1 MSLNEILSKTKAS
14 AKKLAIS
21 GAEERKN
28 ILNNIALLLNERRQ
42 EIINVNKIDI
52 DNADKSGLS
61 SAMIDRLRLTD
72 KEIDGMIKAVNEIS
86 MQNEVIGDVIGGS
99 TRPNG
104 LKIRKVRVPLGV
116 VGIIYESRP
125 NVTIDSAALCI
136 KSGNGAVLR
145 GGKEAINSNK
155 ILAEIIAKSL
165 EIAGFSKNVIY
176 FIDDTDRN
184 IIKEMAQAK
193 GLIDVIIPRGGEGLI
208 NFVVENARIPVI
220 MHDKGVC
227 HVFIDESAEYQQ
239 ALSITFNAKV
249 QRPSACN
256 AMETLL
262 VHKNIAPSILPD
274 IAEMLQEVDVD
285 LRGCEETLKYVDCRP
300 AIEEDYYTE
309 YHDMIL
315 SIKVV
320 ENIDEAVAHINKYG
334 SGHSEAIVT
343 KDYNNSEK
351 FLNEVD
357 AAAVYVNAST
367 RFTDGGEF
375 GLGAEIGIS
384 TQKLHVRGPMGAAD
398 LTTTKYLIY
407 GSGQL
412 RG

>member
-1 MSLNEILSKTKAS
+1 MDLKEQLAKTKKDAYTLAVSS
-14 AKKLAIS
+14 AP
-21 GAEERKN
+21 ERQAV
-28 ILNNIALLLNERRQ
+28 LLNIALLLNERRE
-42 EIINVNKIDI
+42 EIKKINKIDI
-52 DNADKSGLS
+52 NNAEDMELS

-72 KEIDGMIKAVNEIS
+72 KEIDSMIKAVNEIS
-86 MQNEVIGDVIGGS
+86 MQKEVIGEVITGS

-116 VGIIYESRP
+116 AGIIYESRP

-145 GGKEAINSNK
+145 GGKEAVNSNK
-155 ILAEIIAKSL
+155 ILAEIISASL
-165 EIAGFSKNVIY
+165 EKAGFSKDIIY
-176 FIDDTDRN
+176 FIQDTDRN
-184 IIKEMAQAK
+184 IIKDMAQAK

-208 NFVVENARIPVI
+208 NFVVDNARIPVI

-227 HVFIDESAEYQQ
+227 HVFIDESADYQQ

-262 VHKNIAPSILPD
+262 VHKNIAEKILPD

-285 LRGCEETLKYVDCRP
+285 LRGCPETLKYVDCRP

-320 ENIDEAVAHINKYG
+320 ENVQEAVAHINKYG
-334 SGHSEAIVT
+334 SGHSDAIVT
-343 KDYNNSEK
+343 TDYNNAEK

-357 AAAVYVNAST
+357 SAAVYVNAST

-384 TQKLHVRGPMGAAD
+384 TQKLHVRGPMGAED

>member
-1 MSLNEILSKTKAS
+1 MSLNEILSKTKAG

-52 DNADKSGLS
+52 ENADKSGLS

-165 EIAGFSKNVIY
+165 EIAGFSKDVIY

-343 KDYNNSEK
+343 KDYNSAEK
-351 FLNEVD
+351 FLNEID

>member
-1 MSLNEILSKTKAS
+1 MNLTEQLAKTKKDAHTLAVSS
-14 AKKLAIS
+14 AP
-21 GAEERKN
+21 ERQAV
-28 ILNNIALLLNERRQ
+28 LSNIAFLLNERRE
-42 EIINVNKIDI
+42 EIKEINKIDI
-52 DNADKSGLS
+52 KNAEDMELS

-72 KEIDGMIKAVNEIS
+72 KEIDSMIKAVNEIS
-86 MQNEVIGDVIGGS
+86 MQKEVIGEVVSGS

-116 VGIIYESRP
+116 AGIIYESRP

-145 GGKEAINSNK
+145 GGKEAVNSNK
-155 ILAEIIAKSL
+155 ILAEIISDSL
-165 EIAGFSKNVIY
+165 VKAGFSKDIIY
-176 FIDDTDRN
+176 FIQETDRN
-184 IIKEMAQAK
+184 IIKDMAQAK

-208 NFVVENARIPVI
+208 NFVVDNARIPVI

-239 ALSITFNAKV
+239 ALSIAFNAKV

-262 VHKNIAPSILPD
+262 IHKNIAEKILPD
-274 IAEMLQEVDVD
+274 IAEMFQDVDVD
-285 LRGCEETLKYVDCRP
+285 LRGCPETLKYVDCRP

-320 ENIDEAVAHINKYG
+320 DNVQEAVNHINKYG
-334 SGHSEAIVT
+334 SGHSDAIVT
-343 KDYNNSEK
+343 ADYSNAEK

-357 AAAVYVNAST
+357 SAAVYVNAST

-384 TQKLHVRGPMGAAD
+384 TQKLHVRGPMGAED

>member
-1 MSLNEILSKTKAS
+1 MDLMEQFAKTKKDAHSLSVSS
-14 AKKLAIS
+14 AP
-21 GAEERKN
+21 ERQAV
-28 ILNNIALLLNERRQ
+28 LSNIALLLNERRE
-42 EIINVNKIDI
+42 EIKKINQIDI
-52 DNADKSGLS
+52 NNAENMELS

-72 KEIDGMIKAVNEIS
+72 KEIDSMIKAVNEIS
-86 MQNEVIGDVIGGS
+86 MQKEVIGEVITGS

-116 VGIIYESRP
+116 AGIIYESRP

-145 GGKEAINSNK
+145 GGKEAVNSNK
-155 ILAEIIAKSL
+155 ILAEIISESL
-165 EIAGFSKNVIY
+165 EKAGFSKDIIY
-176 FIDDTDRN
+176 FIQDTDRN
-184 IIKEMAQAK
+184 IIKDMAQAK

-208 NFVVENARIPVI
+208 NFVVDNARIPVI

-227 HVFIDESAEYQQ
+227 HIFIDESAEYQK

-262 VHKNIAPSILPD
+262 VHKNIAEKILPD
-274 IAEMLQEVDVD
+274 IAKMLQEVDVD
-285 LRGCEETLKYVDCRP
+285 LRGCPETLKYVDCRP

-320 ENIDEAVAHINKYG
+320 ENVQEAVAHINKYG
-334 SGHSEAIVT
+334 SGHSDAIVT
-343 KDYNNSEK
+343 TDYNNAEK

-357 AAAVYVNAST
+357 SAAVYVNAST

-384 TQKLHVRGPMGAAD
+384 TQKLHVRGPMGAED

>member
-1 MSLNEILSKTKAS
+1 MSLNEILSKTKAG

-52 DNADKSGLS
+52 ENADKSGLS

-72 KEIDGMIKAVNEIS
+72 KEIDGTIKAVNEIS

-165 EIAGFSKNVIY
+165 EIAGFSKDVIY

-343 KDYNNSEK
+343 KDYNSAEK

>member
-1 MSLNEILSKTKAS
+1 MNLTEQLAKTKKDAHTLAVSS
-14 AKKLAIS
+14 AP
-21 GAEERKN
+21 ERQAV
-28 ILNNIALLLNERRQ
+28 LSNIAFLLNERRE
-42 EIINVNKIDI
+42 EIKEINKIDI
-52 DNADKSGLS
+52 KNAEDMELS

-72 KEIDGMIKAVNEIS
+72 KEIDSMIKAVNEIS
-86 MQNEVIGDVIGGS
+86 MQKEVIGEVVSGS

-116 VGIIYESRP
+116 AGIIYESRP

-145 GGKEAINSNK
+145 GGKEAVNSNK
-155 ILAEIIAKSL
+155 ILAEIISDSL
-165 EIAGFSKNVIY
+165 VKAGFSKDIIY
-176 FIDDTDRN
+176 FIQETDRN
-184 IIKEMAQAK
+184 IIKDMAQAK

-208 NFVVENARIPVI
+208 NFVVDNARIPVI

-239 ALSITFNAKV
+239 ALSIAFNAKV

-262 VHKNIAPSILPD
+262 VHKNIAEKILPD
-274 IAEMLQEVDVD
+274 IAEMFQDVDVD
-285 LRGCEETLKYVDCRP
+285 LRGCPETLKYVDCRP

-315 SIKVV
+315 SIKIVDNV
-320 ENIDEAVAHINKYG
+320 QEAVNHINKYG
-334 SGHSEAIVT
+334 SGHSDAIVT
-343 KDYNNSEK
+343 ADYNNAEK

-357 AAAVYVNAST
+357 SAAVYVNAST

-384 TQKLHVRGPMGAAD
+384 TQKLHVRGPMGAED

>member
-1 MSLNEILSKTKAS
+1 MSLNEILSKTKAG

-52 DNADKSGLS
+52 ENADKSGLS
-61 SAMIDRLRLTD
+61 SAMIDRLKLTD

-165 EIAGFSKNVIY
+165 EIAGFSKDVIY

>member
-1 MSLNEILSKTKAS
+1 MDLMEQLAKTKKDAHTLAVSS
-14 AKKLAIS
+14 APDRQAVLS
-21 GAEERKN
+21 
-28 ILNNIALLLNERRQ
+28 NIASLLNERRE
-42 EIINVNKIDI
+42 EIKKINKIDI
-52 DNADKSGLS
+52 NNAEDMELS

-72 KEIDGMIKAVNEIS
+72 KEIDSMIKAVNEIS
-86 MQNEVIGDVIGGS
+86 MQKEVIGEVITGS

-116 VGIIYESRP
+116 AGIIYESRP

-145 GGKEAINSNK
+145 GGKEALNSNK
-155 ILAEIIAKSL
+155 ILAEIISDSL
-165 EIAGFSKNVIY
+165 EKAGFSKDIIY
-176 FIDDTDRN
+176 FIQDTDRN
-184 IIKEMAQAK
+184 IIKDMAQAK

-227 HVFIDESAEYQQ
+227 HTFIDESAEFQQ
-239 ALSITFNAKV
+239 ALSIAFNAKV

-262 VHKNIAPSILPD
+262 VHKNIADKILPE
-274 IAEMLQEVDVD
+274 IAEMFQDVDVD
-285 LRGCEETLKYVDCRP
+285 LRGCPETLKYVDCRP

-320 ENIDEAVAHINKYG
+320 ENLQEAINHINKYG
-334 SGHSEAIVT
+334 SGHSDAIVT
-343 KDYNNSEK
+343 TNYNNAEK

-357 AAAVYVNAST
+357 SAAVYVNAST

-384 TQKLHVRGPMGAAD
+384 TQKLHVRGPMGAED

>member
-1 MSLNEILSKTKAS
+1 MDLMEQLAKTKKDAHTLAVSS
-14 AKKLAIS
+14 APDRQAVLS
-21 GAEERKN
+21 
-28 ILNNIALLLNERRQ
+28 NIALLLNERRE
-42 EIINVNKIDI
+42 EIKKNNKIDI
-52 DNADKSGLS
+52 NNAEDMELS

-72 KEIDGMIKAVNEIS
+72 KEIDSMIKAVNEIS
-86 MQNEVIGDVIGGS
+86 MQKEVIGEVITGS

-116 VGIIYESRP
+116 AGIIYESRP

-145 GGKEAINSNK
+145 GGKEALNSNK
-155 ILAEIIAKSL
+155 ILAEIISDSL
-165 EIAGFSKNVIY
+165 EKAGFSKDIIY
-176 FIDDTDRN
+176 FIQDTDRN
-184 IIKEMAQAK
+184 IIKDMAQAK

-208 NFVVENARIPVI
+208 NFVVDNARIPVI

-227 HVFIDESAEYQQ
+227 HTFIDESAEFQQ
-239 ALSITFNAKV
+239 ALSIAFNAKV

-262 VHKNIAPSILPD
+262 VHKNIADKILPE
-274 IAEMLQEVDVD
+274 IAEMFQDIDVD
-285 LRGCEETLKYVDCRP
+285 LRGCPETLKYVDCRP

-320 ENIDEAVAHINKYG
+320 ENLQEAINHINKYG
-334 SGHSEAIVT
+334 SGHSDAMVT
-343 KDYNNSEK
+343 TNYNNAEK

-357 AAAVYVNAST
+357 SAAVYVNAST

-384 TQKLHVRGPMGAAD
+384 TQKLHVRGPMGAED

>member
-1 MSLNEILSKTKAS
+1 MDLIEQLEKTKKDAHTLAVSS
-14 AKKLAIS
+14 AP
-21 GAEERKN
+21 ERHKV
-28 ILNNIALLLNERRQ
+28 LSNIALLLNERRE
-42 EIINVNKIDI
+42 EIKNINKIDI
-52 DNADKSGLS
+52 DNALNMELS
-61 SAMIDRLRLTD
+61 SAMVDRLRLTD
-72 KEIDGMIKAVNEIS
+72 KEIDSMINAVNEIA
-86 MQNEVIGDVIGGS
+86 MQKEVIGDVISGS

-116 VGIIYESRP
+116 AGIIYESRP

-145 GGKEAINSNK
+145 GGKEAVNSNK
-155 ILAEIIAKSL
+155 ILAEIISESL
-165 EIAGFSKNVIY
+165 EKAGFSRDIVY
-176 FIDDTDRN
+176 FIQDTDRN
-184 IIKEMAQAK
+184 IIKDMAQAK

-208 NFVVENARIPVI
+208 NFVVDNAKIPVI

-239 ALSITFNAKV
+239 ALSIAFNAKV

-262 VHKNIAPSILPD
+262 IHKNIASKMLPE
-274 IAEMLQEVDVD
+274 IAEMFQDVDVD
-285 LRGCEETLKYVDCRP
+285 LRGCPETLKYVDCRP

-320 ENIDEAVAHINKYG
+320 ENIQEAVAHINKYG
-334 SGHSEAIVT
+334 SGHSDAIVT
-343 KDYNNSEK
+343 TDYNNAEK
-351 FLNEVD
+351 FLNDVD
-357 AAAVYVNAST
+357 SAAVYVNAST

-384 TQKLHVRGPMGAAD
+384 TQKLHVRGPMGAED

>member
-1 MSLNEILSKTKAS
+1 MDLMEQLAKTKKDAHTLAVSS
-14 AKKLAIS
+14 APDRQAVLS
-21 GAEERKN
+21 
-28 ILNNIALLLNERRQ
+28 NIASLLNERRE
-42 EIINVNKIDI
+42 EIKKINKIDI
-52 DNADKSGLS
+52 NNAEDMELS

-72 KEIDGMIKAVNEIS
+72 KEIDSMIKAVNEIS
-86 MQNEVIGDVIGGS
+86 MQKEVIGEVITGS

-116 VGIIYESRP
+116 AGIIYESRP

-145 GGKEAINSNK
+145 GGKEAVNSNK
-155 ILAEIIAKSL
+155 ILAEIISDSL
-165 EIAGFSKNVIY
+165 EKAGFSKDIIY
-176 FIDDTDRN
+176 FIQDTDRN
-184 IIKEMAQAK
+184 IIKDMAQAK

-208 NFVVENARIPVI
+208 NFVVDNARIPVI

-227 HVFIDESAEYQQ
+227 HTFIDESAEFQQ
-239 ALSITFNAKV
+239 ALSIAFNAKV

-262 VHKNIAPSILPD
+262 VHKNIADKILPE
-274 IAEMLQEVDVD
+274 IAEMFQDVDVD
-285 LRGCEETLKYVDCRP
+285 LRGCPETLKYVDCRP

-320 ENIDEAVAHINKYG
+320 ENLQEAINHINKYG
-334 SGHSEAIVT
+334 SGHSDAIVT
-343 KDYNNSEK
+343 TNYNNAEK

-357 AAAVYVNAST
+357 SAAVYVNAST

-384 TQKLHVRGPMGAAD
+384 TQKLHVRGPMGAED

>member
-1 MSLNEILSKTKAS
+1 MDLMEQLAKTKKDAHTLAVSS
-14 AKKLAIS
+14 APDRQAVLS
-21 GAEERKN
+21 
-28 ILNNIALLLNERRQ
+28 NIALLLNERRE
-42 EIINVNKIDI
+42 EIKKINKIDI
-52 DNADKSGLS
+52 NNAEDMELS

-72 KEIDGMIKAVNEIS
+72 KEIDSMIKAVNEIS
-86 MQNEVIGDVIGGS
+86 MQKEVIGEVITGS

-116 VGIIYESRP
+116 AGIIYESRP

-145 GGKEAINSNK
+145 GGKEALNSNK
-155 ILAEIIAKSL
+155 ILAEIISDSL
-165 EIAGFSKNVIY
+165 EKAGFSKDIIY
-176 FIDDTDRN
+176 FIQDTDRN
-184 IIKEMAQAK
+184 IIKDMAQAK

-208 NFVVENARIPVI
+208 NFVVDNARIPVI

-227 HVFIDESAEYQQ
+227 HTFIDESAEFQQ
-239 ALSITFNAKV
+239 ALSIAFNAKV

-262 VHKNIAPSILPD
+262 VHKNIADKILPE
-274 IAEMLQEVDVD
+274 IAEMFQDVDVD
-285 LRGCEETLKYVDCRP
+285 LRGCPETLKYVDCRP

-315 SIKVV
+315 CIKVV
-320 ENIDEAVAHINKYG
+320 ENLQEAINHINKYG
-334 SGHSEAIVT
+334 SGHSDAIVT
-343 KDYNNSEK
+343 TNYNNAEK

-357 AAAVYVNAST
+357 SAAVYVNAST

-384 TQKLHVRGPMGAAD
+384 TQKLHVRGPMGAED